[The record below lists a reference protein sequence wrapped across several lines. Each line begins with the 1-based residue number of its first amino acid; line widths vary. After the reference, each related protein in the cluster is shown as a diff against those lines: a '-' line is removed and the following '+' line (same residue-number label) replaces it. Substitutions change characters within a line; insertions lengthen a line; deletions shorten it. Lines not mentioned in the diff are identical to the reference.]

1 MKPAIRFPGEWEPH
15 RATWLFWPTDAGRYL
30 YGRAGDFDSVLGAF
44 RRLAD
49 VLCAFEPVHVG
60 VDPRREAEAGAA
72 LGGRA
77 VLHAIPLDDAWARD
91 AAPTFVESG
100 DDLAAVCWRFTGWG
114 GRFGPIDR
122 DAAAAAL
129 VAERTGAGIVSTP
142 ALGMEG
148 GGILSDGRGLV
159 LTTEPVLFDPGRNPG
174 RDPAPLRAELAG
186 LLGAERLVALPAGF
200 AGDDT
205 GGHVD
210 VVAAVSPAGAV
221 LLNDCRDGDD
231 PNAEGSAANRRAL
244 AEAGCE
250 VVPVPQPE
258 ARFAGK
264 DRLAYSYL
272 NLYPCNGAVL
282 VPAFGDRLDGYV
294 RGLVSEHFPD
304 REVIP
309 LDARPFYLGGGG
321 LHCVTQPVPEIGC
334 PRGHRC

>member
-1 MKPAIRFPGEWEPH
+1 MSSPVRFPGEWEPH
-15 RATWLFWPTDAGRYL
+15 RATWIFWPTDPGRYF
-30 YGRAGDFDSVLGAF
+30 YGRAGDFPSILEAY

-49 VLCAFEPVHVG
+49 VLCAFETVHVA
-60 VDPRREAEAGAA
+60 VDPRREAEARAT

-77 VLHAIPLDDAWARD
+77 IVHGIPLDDAWARD
-91 AAPTFVESG
+91 AAPTFVSRG
-100 DDLAAVCWRFTGWG
+100 DDLSAVCWRFTGWG

-122 DAAAAAL
+122 DAAAAPL
-129 VAERTGAGIVSTP
+129 VAGLSAARNVCSTTV
-142 ALGMEG
+142 GMEG

-159 LTTEPVLFDPGRNPG
+159 LTTVPVLFDPGRNPG
-174 RDPAPLRAELAG
+174 KDPASLRAELAG
-186 LLGAERLVALPAGF
+186 LLGARRLVELPSGF

-210 VVAAVSPAGAV
+210 VVAAVSPSGAV
-221 LLNDCRDGDD
+221 LLNDCRDRDD
-231 PNAEGSAANRRAL
+231 PNAAGSAANRRAL
-244 AEAGCE
+244 ADAGCE
-250 VVPVPQPE
+250 VVPVPQPG

-264 DRLAYSYL
+264 DRLPYSYL

-294 RGLVSEHFPD
+294 RDLVAEHFPD

-334 PRGHRC
+334 PRGHRR